1 MIMMKTTQ
9 KTVGVIL
16 LLAIAM
22 LAVFAGCT
30 RTTNPEQPTPVQQPP
45 SESTQQDDLV
55 TNEYNQPT
63 VDKLDSDFDS
73 LNSW

>member
-1 MIMMKTTQ
+1 MMKTTQ